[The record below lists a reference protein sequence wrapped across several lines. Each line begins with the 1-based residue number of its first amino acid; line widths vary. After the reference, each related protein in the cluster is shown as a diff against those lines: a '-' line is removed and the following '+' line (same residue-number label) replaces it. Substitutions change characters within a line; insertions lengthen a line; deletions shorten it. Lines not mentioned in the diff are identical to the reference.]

1 MNMSDTDEAAFTDA
15 IQKRRL
21 ARQQKSQQRRKV
33 TYQLL
38 EEFDQFTQKRWA
50 TVKLLA
56 DHGFVEQSQKLAADV
71 QILQDCCDA
80 NRALMGEHGHLGSCF
95 CSEHH
100 IYHQSMH
107 MLQAVGAGSQSNI
120 RALSF
125 CVVNNCNSL

>member
-1 MNMSDTDEAAFTDA
+1 MSDTDESAFTDA

-21 ARQQKSQQRRKV
+21 ARQQKSEQRRKV

-95 CSEHH
+95 VQSHH
-100 IYHQSMH
+100 I
-107 MLQAVGAGSQSNI
+107 LQQVCTCCRSN
-120 RALSF
+120 
-125 CVVNNCNSL
+125 